1 MSPCEICEVEAGTL
15 RCSHVGPLCFEC
27 WGSGIHEVMKR
38 KSSELRK
45 QLTAVLHTTR
55 KLICGSKS
63 EIPPVCH
70 VCKEESHRWQDRDG
84 SRRWHCIICNKE
96 VAP

>member
-38 KSSELRK
+38 KSSEAINGLK
-45 QLTAVLHTTR
+45 QVTELVIV
-55 KLICGSKS
+55 KV
-63 EIPPVCH
+63 PVCP
-70 VCKEESHRWQDRDG
+70 VCLEESHRWQNRDG
-84 SRRWHCIICNKE
+84 SWRWHCIICNRE
-96 VAP
+96 VKP